1 MPLAPPVIKA
11 VFPLKFSML
20 FFSSLFFLLF

>member
-11 VFPLKFSML
+11 VFPLKSFMADFS
-20 FFSSLFFLLF
+20 FLYN